1 MAAKGGT
8 DEPVASE
15 AGGGT
20 GASPLPD
27 GPVHAPPPQDGD
39 RPTRRPASPVV
50 PRIRRTSRDPR
61 RPSRCSEPRG
71 ESSSPERREPIAD
84 AMAQQITPRP
94 EVPAQTALVLGGGGL
109 KGFAHIGV
117 LRALEERGVRPSVI
131 AGTSIGALIGAAY
144 ALGTPVEEMAARAR
158 ALRRRDLFRI
168 NHMGM
173 LLERMRSP
181 SLYLEARLR
190 ELCASVIPADAT
202 FRDVRIPLLVNTVDI
217 ENGAQV
223 VWGLPGLDDVSVL
236 DAVYASC
243 ALPGAFPPGY
253 VHGRVCV
260 DGGVVDNLPAAI
272 ASVGQ
277 KAVIAVDVGSSDL
290 TPVEDIT
297 AEGFASI
304 YMRAATVMMHTLQLQ
319 PLAAWK
325 GPPLLLVRPR
335 VAQMGWFNFDRAA
348 EVIEIGYRTAC
359 SALDELG
366 QSLNARGGVYP
377 RRLLEVEV
385 DEAKCIGCRTC
396 VALAPR
402 LMRMDASGK
411 AYPVLSP
418 IEWSPADGHF
428 VNQCPT
434 QAITVR
440 WLDGSGEAT
449 QDPEREPTAE
459 AAGGAGD

>member
-1 MAAKGGT
+1 M
-8 DEPVASE
+8 S
-15 AGGGT
+15 
-20 GASPLPD
+20 
-27 GPVHAPPPQDGD
+27 
-39 RPTRRPASPVV
+39 
-50 PRIRRTSRDPR
+50 
-61 RPSRCSEPRG
+61 
-71 ESSSPERREPIAD
+71 
-84 AMAQQITPRP
+84 QITPRP
-94 EVPAQTALVLGGGGL
+94 DVPAQTALVLGGGGL

-117 LRALEERGVRPSVI
+117 LRALEERGVKPAVV

-144 ALGTPVEEMAARAR
+144 ACGVPIAEMAKRAR

-181 SLYLEARLR
+181 SLYLEERLR
-190 ELCASVIPADAT
+190 ELCASVIPADIT
-202 FRDVRIPLLVNTVDI
+202 FRDTRIPLLVNTVDI
-217 ENGAQV
+217 ESGTQMI
-223 VWGLPGLDDVSVL
+223 WGLPGLEDVPVV

-243 ALPGAFPPGY
+243 ALPGAFPPGR
-253 VHGRVCV
+253 VDGRMCV

-290 TPVEDIT
+290 TPVADIT

-325 GPPLLLVRPR
+325 GPPLLLIRPR
-335 VAQMGWFNFDRAA
+335 VAAVGWFNFERA
-348 EVIEIGYRTAC
+348 EDVIGMGYRTAC
-359 SALDELG
+359 ATLDEIG
-366 QSLNARGGVYP
+366 TSLRGRGGVYP
-377 RRLLEVEV
+377 RRLADIAV
-385 DEAKCIGCRTC
+385 DEKKCIGCRTC

-418 IEWSPADGHF
+418 LEWSPADGHF
-428 VNQCPT
+428 VSQCPT
-434 QAITVR
+434 DAITVR
-440 WLDGSGEAT
+440 WLDGSGEESS
-449 QDPEREPTAE
+449 DPEREGTAE
-459 AAGGAGD
+459 AAGD

>member
-1 MAAKGGT
+1 
-8 DEPVASE
+8 
-15 AGGGT
+15 
-20 GASPLPD
+20 
-27 GPVHAPPPQDGD
+27 
-39 RPTRRPASPVV
+39 
-50 PRIRRTSRDPR
+50 
-61 RPSRCSEPRG
+61 
-71 ESSSPERREPIAD
+71 
-84 AMAQQITPRP
+84 MAQQITSRP
-94 EVPAQTALVLGGGGL
+94 DVPAQTALVLGGGGL

-202 FRDVRIPLLVNTVDI
+202 FRDVTIPLLVNTVDI
-217 ENGAQV
+217 ESGTQV

-277 KAVIAVDVGSSDL
+277 RAVIAVDVGSSDL

-297 AEGFASI
+297 VEGFASI

-335 VAQMGWFNFDRAA
+335 VAQMGWFNFDRAG

-359 SALDELG
+359 SALDGLG
-366 QSLNARGGVYP
+366 QSLTARGGVYP

-418 IEWSPADGHF
+418 IEWSPAEGHF

>member
-1 MAAKGGT
+1 MSQT
-8 DEPVASE
+8 
-15 AGGGT
+15 
-20 GASPLPD
+20 
-27 GPVHAPPPQDGD
+27 
-39 RPTRRPASPVV
+39 
-50 PRIRRTSRDPR
+50 
-61 RPSRCSEPRG
+61 
-71 ESSSPERREPIAD
+71 
-84 AMAQQITPRP
+84 ITQRP

-144 ALGTPVEEMAARAR
+144 ALGTPVEEMARRAR
-158 ALRRRDLFRI
+158 ELRRRDLFRI

-181 SLYLEARLR
+181 SLYLEERLR

-202 FRDVRIPLLVNTVDI
+202 FRDAKIPLLVNTVDI
-217 ENGAQV
+217 ESGAQV

-243 ALPGAFPPGY
+243 ALPGAFPPGC
-253 VHGRVCV
+253 VAGRVCV

-272 ASVGQ
+272 ACVGQ

-290 TPVEDIT
+290 TPVADIT

-319 PLAAWK
+319 PLSTWK
-325 GPPLLLVRPR
+325 GPPLLLIRPR
-335 VAQMGWFNFDRAA
+335 VAEVGWFNFDKAA
-348 EVIEIGYRTAC
+348 EVIEIGYRTATATLD
-359 SALDELG
+359 SIDNALH
-366 QSLNARGGVYP
+366 ARGGVYP
-377 RRLLEVEV
+377 RRLIELEV
-385 DEAKCIGCRTC
+385 DEQKCIGCKAC

-402 LMRMDASGK
+402 LMRMDAAGK

-418 IEWSPADGHF
+418 MEWSPADGHF
-428 VNQCPT
+428 VGQCPT
-434 QAITVR
+434 EAITVR
-440 WLDGSGEAT
+440 WLDGSGEESH
-449 QDPEREPTAE
+449 DPEREPTAE
-459 AAGGAGD
+459 AAGD